1 MIVRKFGGTSVQNAE
16 QFKKLSEI
24 LKDQKDAKSIVVVS
38 AMGKT
43 TNKLVSF
50 NVNLTHND
58 IIFAENDLL
67 SIEESHK
74 KLIEELELG
83 PDAILV
89 LDKHIHLLRT
99 IKDSVAIN
107 LDITLSQQDAVL
119 AIGELLSSNLLTLY
133 FKKIGYSVTF
143 LDSRTVISTNSDFG
157 NAEVNLELTYQLINQ
172 AVTDLHQD
180 NNIIIMGGFIGSDEK
195 KRTTTIGR
203 GGSDYTA
210 AIVANAVNAKLLEI
224 WTDVDGIMTI
234 DPKFSKDAR
243 RILHLSYDEAAELA
257 YFGAKVLHPK
267 TIGPAIKKQIPILV
281 KNTFKPEAK
290 GTTIEN
296 KEDNPKM
303 LKALSYWDGVTVINI
318 KSNRMLGAY
327 GFLSKV
333 FEIFKNYQTSVDLI
347 ATSEVSISLT
357 IDNTKNLPHL
367 LNELQG
373 FSSVTVTSN
382 QAIISAVGDGIKET
396 AGLASRYFGILNDIN
411 IQMVS
416 IGASEVNISVVVNS
430 ADMEK
435 ALNLL
440 HNEFFTNINEP
451 SVFE

>member
-157 NAEVNLELTYQLINQ
+157 NAEVSLELTYQLINQ

-267 TIGPAIKKQIPILV
+267 TIGPAIKKKIPILV

-357 IDNTKNLPHL
+357 IDNTNNLPHL
-367 LNELQG
+367 LNELQE

>member
-74 KLIEELELG
+74 KLIDELELG

-157 NAEVNLELTYQLINQ
+157 NAEVSLELTYQLINQ

-367 LNELQG
+367 LNELQE

>member
-1 MIVRKFGGTSVQNAE
+1 MIVRKFGGTSVQDAN
-16 QFKKLSEI
+16 QFKKLAEI
-24 LKDQKDAKSIVVVS
+24 LQNANESKTVVVVS

-43 TNKLVSF
+43 TNRLVSF

-58 IIFAENDLL
+58 ILFAENDFAI
-67 SIEESHK
+67 IEETHRN
-74 KLIEELELG
+74 LIKTLSLGDDANAFLE
-83 PDAILV
+83 
-89 LDKHIHLLRT
+89 KQLLLLKT
-99 IKDSVAIN
+99 IKDSVAIS
-107 LDITLSQQDAVL
+107 LDITTSQQDAVL
-119 AIGELLSSNLLTLY
+119 AIGELLSSYLLAEY
-133 FKKIGYSVTF
+133 FKKIGIKASF
-143 LDSRTVISTNSDFG
+143 LDSRSVISTSSDFG
-157 NAEVNLELTYQLINQ
+157 QAEVNLDLSFKIINEKIS
-172 AVTDLHQD
+172 DLHKNSD
-180 NNIIIMGGFIGSDEK
+180 IVIMGGFIGSDER

-210 AIVANAVNAKLLEI
+210 AIVANAMDAELLEI

-267 TIGPAIKKQIPILV
+267 TIGPAIKKDIPILV
-281 KNTFKPEAK
+281 KNTYNPAAN
-290 GTTIEN
+290 GTLIEN
-296 KEDNPKM
+296 KSENPKI

-333 FEIFKNYQTSVDLI
+333 FEVFKNYQTSVDLI

-367 LNELQG
+367 LNELQE
-373 FSSVTVTSN
+373 FSNVTVTSN
-382 QAIISAVGDGIKET
+382 QAIISAVGDGVKEK
-396 AGLASRYFGILNDIN
+396 AGLASRYFGILKDIN

-416 IGASEVNISVVVNS
+416 IGASEVNISVVLNS
-430 ADMEK
+430 GDMAK
-435 ALNLL
+435 ALTLL
-440 HNEFFTNINEP
+440 HNEFFKDVNEP

>member
-74 KLIEELELG
+74 KLIDELELG

-157 NAEVNLELTYQLINQ
+157 NAEVNLELTYKLINQ
-172 AVTDLHQD
+172 TVTDLHQD

-367 LNELQG
+367 LNELQE

>member
-157 NAEVNLELTYQLINQ
+157 NAEVSLELTYQLINQ

-357 IDNTKNLPHL
+357 IDNTNNLPHL
-367 LNELQG
+367 LNELQE

>member
-1 MIVRKFGGTSVQNAE
+1 MIVRKFGGTSVQDAN
-16 QFKKLSEI
+16 QFKKLAEI
-24 LKDQKDAKSIVVVS
+24 IKKDAENKSVVVVS

-58 IIFAENDLL
+58 IIFADNDLNNIL
-67 SIEESHK
+67 DAHK
-74 KLIEELELG
+74 SLIKELELG
-83 PDAILV
+83 DEAQLV
-89 LDKHIHLLRT
+89 LDKHINLLKT

-107 LDITLSQQDAVL
+107 LDITPSQKDAVL
-119 AIGELLSSNLLTLY
+119 AIGELLSSNLLSIY
-133 FKKIGYSVTF
+133 FKKIGYNVCF
-143 LDSRTVISTNSDFG
+143 LDSRNVLSTNSEFG
-157 NAEVNLELTYQLINQ
+157 NAEVNLELSYQLINSKIKE
-172 AVTDLHQD
+172 LHQEH
-180 NNIIIMGGFIGSDEK
+180 NIVIMGGFIGSDEK

-210 AIVANAVNAKLLEI
+210 AIVANSVEAELLEI

-290 GTTIEN
+290 GTRIEN
-296 KEDNPKM
+296 KEENPKM
-303 LKALSYWDGVTVINI
+303 LKALSYWDGITVINI

-357 IDNTKNLPHL
+357 IDNVANLPHL
-367 LNELQG
+367 LNELQE
-373 FSSVTVTSN
+373 FSNVTVTSN

-435 ALNLL
+435 ALELL
-440 HNEFFTNINEP
+440 HNEFFKNINEP

>member
-1 MIVRKFGGTSVQNAE
+1 
-16 QFKKLSEI
+16 
-24 LKDQKDAKSIVVVS
+24 
-38 AMGKT
+38 MGKT

-107 LDITLSQQDAVL
+107 LDITLSQRDAVL

-157 NAEVNLELTYQLINQ
+157 NAEVSLELTYQLINQ

-357 IDNTKNLPHL
+357 IDNTNNLPHL
-367 LNELQG
+367 LNELQE

>member
-24 LKDQKDAKSIVVVS
+24 LKDQKDAKSIIVVS

-67 SIEESHK
+67 SIEESHRNT
-74 KLIEELELG
+74 IDELELG
-83 PDAILV
+83 SDAVLV

-107 LDITLSQQDAVL
+107 LDITPSQQDAVL

-143 LDSRTVISTNSDFG
+143 LDSRKVISTNSDFG
-157 NAEVNLELTYQLINQ
+157 NAEVNLELTYSLINQ
-172 AVTDLHQD
+172 TVTDLHQD
-180 NNIIIMGGFIGSDEK
+180 YNIIIMGGFIGSDEK

-367 LNELQG
+367 LNELQE
-373 FSSVTVTSN
+373 FSSVSVTTN

>member
-1 MIVRKFGGTSVQNAE
+1 MIVRKFGGTSVQDAN
-16 QFKKLSEI
+16 QFKKLAEIFKNNSET
-24 LKDQKDAKSIVVVS
+24 KSVVVVS

-50 NVNLTHND
+50 NENLSHND
-58 IIFAENDLL
+58 IIFADKDIAT
-67 SIEESHK
+67 IEENHRK
-74 KLIEELELG
+74 VIEELELG
-83 PDAILV
+83 TEAYDILI
-89 LDKHIHLLRT
+89 KHLLLLKT
-99 IKDSVAIN
+99 IKDSVAIS
-107 LDITLSQQDAVL
+107 LDITLSQKDAVL
-119 AIGELLSSNLLTLY
+119 AVGELLSSNLLSIYLNKVG
-133 FKKIGYSVTF
+133 FKVAF
-143 LDSRTVISTNSDFG
+143 LDSRSVISTNSDFS
-157 NAEVNLELTYQLINQ
+157 NAEVNLDLSYKLINEK
-172 AVTDLHQD
+172 VSELHKD
-180 NNIIIMGGFIGSDEK
+180 FDIVLMGGFIGSDDK

-210 AIVANAVNAKLLEI
+210 AIVANAVNASILEI

-267 TIGPAIKKQIPILV
+267 TIGPAIKKNIPILV
-281 KNTFKPEAK
+281 KNTFNPTAN
-290 GTTIEN
+290 GTLIEN
-296 KEDNPKM
+296 KLENPKI

-347 ATSEVSISLT
+347 ATSEVSVSLT

-367 LNELQG
+367 LNELQD
-373 FSSVTVTSN
+373 FSNVSVTSN
-382 QAIISAVGDGIKET
+382 QAIISAVGDGIKEK
-396 AGLASRYFGILNDIN
+396 AGLASRYFGILKDIN

-416 IGASEVNISVVVNS
+416 IGASEVNISVVLNS
-430 ADMEK
+430 ADMVK

-440 HNEFFTNINEP
+440 HTEFFKNVNEP